1 MIFNKSGHLRKM
13 SVRIGDLNIKSC
25 SEYAY
30 LGTLLTPAGTS
41 FKKAQNELVKKARK
55 SMFGYLKEI
64 NIFQGAQPKTM
75 LKLFN
80 TLVTPILT
88 YNSEIWGSL
97 MKSNQLRNFDTF
109 IKNLFDDKMPH
120 EILQL
125 KSGKIILG
133 VHKKAANVAVRGE
146 LGSLPINIEIYFEMI
161 KYYLHIVDLI
171 NNGNVLMEA
180 ALEEC
185 FKLCEENKTC
195 WLTSVRYLLKFLGID
210 IAKNNYREQIYGKTI
225 C

>member
-1 MIFNKSGHLRKM
+1 M

-25 SEYAY
+25 SEYTY

-88 YNSEIWGSL
+88 YNSEIWGVFYEF
-97 MKSNQLRNFDTF
+97 KS
-109 IKNLFDDKMPH
+109 
-120 EILQL
+120 
-125 KSGKIILG
+125 
-133 VHKKAANVAVRGE
+133 
-146 LGSLPINIEIYFEMI
+146 
-161 KYYLHIVDLI
+161 
-171 NNGNVLMEA
+171 
-180 ALEEC
+180 
-185 FKLCEENKTC
+185 
-195 WLTSVRYLLKFLGID
+195 TSQF
-210 IAKNNYREQIYGKTI
+210 
-225 C
+225 

>member
-25 SEYAY
+25 SEYTY

-88 YNSEIWGSL
+88 
-97 MKSNQLRNFDTF
+97 
-109 IKNLFDDKMPH
+109 
-120 EILQL
+120 
-125 KSGKIILG
+125 
-133 VHKKAANVAVRGE
+133 
-146 LGSLPINIEIYFEMI
+146 
-161 KYYLHIVDLI
+161 
-171 NNGNVLMEA
+171 
-180 ALEEC
+180 
-185 FKLCEENKTC
+185 
-195 WLTSVRYLLKFLGID
+195 
-210 IAKNNYREQIYGKTI
+210 
-225 C
+225 

>member
-13 SVRIGDLNIKSC
+13 SVMIGDLNIKSC
-25 SEYAY
+25 SEYTY

-55 SMFGYLKEI
+55 SMFGYLKGI

-75 LKLFN
+75 LKLFK

-146 LGSLPINIEIYFEMI
+146 LGLLPINIEIYFKMI

-171 NNGNVLMEA
+171 NNGNVFMEA

-185 FKLCEENKTC
+185 FKLCKENKTC
-195 WLTSVRYLLKFLGID
+195 WLTSVRYLLKLLGID
-210 IAKNNYREQIYGKTI
+210 IAKK
-225 C
+225 

>member
-1 MIFNKSGHLRKM
+1 MIFNKSGNLRKM

-25 SEYAY
+25 SEYTY

-41 FKKAQNELVKKARK
+41 FKKAQNVKKARN

-64 NIFQGAQPKTM
+64 NIFQGAQQKTM

-88 YNSEIWGSL
+88 CNSEIWGTF
-97 MKSNQLRNFDTF
+97 MKANQLRNFDTF

-146 LGSLPINIEIYFEMI
+146 LGLLPTNMEIYLKMI
-161 KYYLHIVDLI
+161 KYYLHIVDLV
-171 NNGNVLMEA
+171 NNGNV
-180 ALEEC
+180 
-185 FKLCEENKTC
+185 
-195 WLTSVRYLLKFLGID
+195 
-210 IAKNNYREQIYGKTI
+210 
-225 C
+225 

>member
-1 MIFNKSGHLRKM
+1 ML
-13 SVRIGDLNIKSC
+13 VRIGDLNIKSC
-25 SEYAY
+25 SEYTY

-88 YNSEIWGSL
+88 YNSEIWGSF
-97 MKSNQLRNFDTF
+97 MNSNQLRNFDTF

-146 LGSLPINIEIYFEMI
+146 LGLLPINIEIYLKMI
-161 KYYLHIVDLI
+161 KYYLYIVDLI

-180 ALEEC
+180 ALE
-185 FKLCEENKTC
+185 
-195 WLTSVRYLLKFLGID
+195 V
-210 IAKNNYREQIYGKTI
+210 
-225 C
+225 